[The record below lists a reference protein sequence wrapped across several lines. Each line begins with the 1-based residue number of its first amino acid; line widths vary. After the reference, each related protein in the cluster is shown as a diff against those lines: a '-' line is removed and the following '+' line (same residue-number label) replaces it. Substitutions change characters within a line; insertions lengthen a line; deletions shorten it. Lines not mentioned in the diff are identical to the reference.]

1 MSMRFVTRAKV
12 HVDRIATAWAI
23 RRFIDPDATFVFV
36 DRNTD
41 VSALDAIPFDIRG
54 AELGHHGGRC
64 TFEVLL
70 DSYELRDAALR
81 RMGQIVRAIDV
92 PFDSDRREDVAVL
105 TAAFNALRDA
115 EISDEER
122 LLRGRLIC
130 EELYVNCGGSGKEV
144 QE

>member
-1 MSMRFVTRAKV
+1 MRFVTRAQV

-23 RRFIDPDATFVFV
+23 RRFIDPGAMFVFI

-41 VSALDAIPFDIRG
+41 VSALDAIPFDMRG

-70 DSYELRDAALR
+70 DSYELRDPALR

-92 PFDSDRREDVAVL
+92 PLDSVGTAEVAQWTV
-105 TAAFNALRDA
+105 AFNEIRDA
-115 EISDEER
+115 DTSDEER
-122 LLRGRLIC
+122 LIRGGCIC
-130 EELYVNCGGSGKEV
+130 DEIYANCGGSQTEV
-144 QE
+144 EG

>member
-1 MSMRFVTRAKV
+1 MRFVTRAKV

-23 RRFIDPDATFVFV
+23 RRFIDPGATFVFV

-41 VSALDAIPFDIRG
+41 VSALDAIPFDMRG

-70 DSYELRDAALR
+70 DSYELRDPALR

-92 PFDSDRREDVAVL
+92 PVDSARTEEVAQWTV
-105 TAAFNALRDA
+105 AFNEIRDA
-115 EISDEER
+115 HISDEER
-122 LLRGRLIC
+122 LIRGWRIC
-130 EELYVNCGGSGKEV
+130 DEIYANCGGSQKEV
-144 QE
+144 QR

>member
-1 MSMRFVTRAKV
+1 MRFVTRSKV

-41 VSALDAIPFDIRG
+41 VSALDAIPFDMRG
-54 AELGHHGGRC
+54 AELGHHAGRC

-70 DSYELRDAALR
+70 DSYELRDPALR
-81 RMGQIVRAIDV
+81 RMGAIVRAIDV
-92 PFDSDRREDVAVL
+92 PFDSGRTEDVAAL
-105 TAAFNALRDA
+105 MTEFNELRDA
-115 EISDEER
+115 NIDDEER

-130 EELYVNCGGSGKEV
+130 EELFKKCGGSRKEV